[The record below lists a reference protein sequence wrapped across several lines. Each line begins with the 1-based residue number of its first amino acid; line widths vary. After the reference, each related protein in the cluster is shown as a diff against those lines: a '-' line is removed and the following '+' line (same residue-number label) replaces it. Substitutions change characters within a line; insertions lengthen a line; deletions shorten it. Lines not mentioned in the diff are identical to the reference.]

1 MFHKLYHFIW
11 DTWWY
16 YRSKDFE
23 AMKARK
29 SAIWPKS
36 QFLFHKNLPPRDF
49 SIMTFWY
56 NVEPDA
62 QNLRLIN
69 EYLSQIEVQTVIL
82 RYWTGLKL
90 NWFSYD
96 TKCKYLRF
104 QFSSDFCH
112 LKKYWFLKR
121 CLNFDSE
128 QNGQLLVSAHICG
141 NFCANGKWVRKSF
154 TNCESRC
161 KCAALLGADMLTSA
175 ILTPPLLKTAWAWT
189 KTEIF

>member
-1 MFHKLYHFIW
+1 MEFFPGSTDIEGVSKVSILTYSRFTTISSQIFAIYMNMFHK
-11 DTWWY
+11 T
-16 YRSKDFE
+16 
-23 AMKARK
+23 
-29 SAIWPKS
+29 
-36 QFLFHKNLPPRDF
+36 
-49 SIMTFWY
+49 
-56 NVEPDA
+56 
-62 QNLRLIN
+62 
-69 EYLSQIEVQTVIL
+69 EVQTVIL

-90 NWFSYD
+90 NWFKSYD

-128 QNGQLLVSAHICG
+128 QNGHLLVSAHICG

-161 KCAALLGADMLTSA
+161 KCAALLGADMRRTSFL
-175 ILTPPLLKTAWAWT
+175 IS
-189 KTEIF
+189 